1 MATLDDIFKKE
12 FNQTRNNLPNQGNIY
27 DLKLPTGSLPRRD
40 FYTVKNISED
50 YYSSMNDCNVMVL
63 PKGYPLTRRLLN
75 SDGQFRVKK
84 DGSSFTINVKLP
96 KDSVAVVY
104 NKPIGLPYNYQTK
117 TGGYDYVDYYDMKDD
132 DGNLL
137 GRRYIYILPK
147 SVLYKVN
154 FNALALSTKKM
165 KAFAG
170 LSIKT
175 WGYGVLHLCVIPYK
189 PNLTYTSTQL
199 LYAKGGL
206 DFSKEISDVL
216 STLIRLGV
224 VSNPTEYVLDTGEN
238 IAVTSLDPS
247 YNVMEYEPIA
257 LSPLATLSD
266 KELEEVLGVQEG
278 S

>member
-84 DGSSFTINVKLP
+84 DGSFFTINVKLP
-96 KDSVAVVY
+96 KDSVVVVY

>member
-1 MATLDDIFKKE
+1 MTTLDEIFKKE
-12 FNQTRNNLPNQGNIY
+12 FNLSRNNMSNQGNIY
-27 DLKLPTGSLPRRD
+27 DLKLPKGSLPKRD
-40 FYTVKNISED
+40 FYTVKNITEG
-50 YYSSMNDCNVMVL
+50 YYDTLNDSNVMVL

-75 SDGQFRVKK
+75 SDGQFRIKK
-84 DGSSFTINVKLP
+84 DGSFFTINVKLP

-104 NKPIGLPYNYQTK
+104 NKPIGLPYNHQTK
-117 TGGYDYVDYYDMKDD
+117 TGGYDYVDYFDIKDD
-132 DGNLL
+132 NGNIV

-165 KAFAG
+165 KSFAG

-199 LYAKGGL
+199 LYAKGSL

-216 STLIRLGV
+216 TVLIKLGV
-224 VSNPTEYVLDTGEN
+224 VSNPTEYVLETGEN
-238 IAVTSLDPS
+238 IAVSSLDPA

-257 LSPLATLSD
+257 LSPLASLSE

>member
-75 SDGQFRVKK
+75 SDGQFRIKK
-84 DGSSFTINVKLP
+84 DGSFFTINVKLP

-117 TGGYDYVDYYDMKDD
+117 TGGYDYVDYYVMKDD
-132 DGNLL
+132 DGNPL

-224 VSNPTEYVLDTGEN
+224 VSNPTEYVLDNGEN